1 MRERMGCPP
10 SSTPATESQRGRRH
24 VRPDRDGKLT
34 KVRLT
39 TLLAACALALA
50 GCSSGG
56 PTHASGSTPPPLP
69 SSATSGA
76 AGGSARLGTPRDLA
90 TGLSVPWAIAFL
102 PGGDALVTERD
113 TARLLRVTPAG
124 KVTAVGKVPG
134 VSPAGEGGLLGVAV
148 SPSYAR
154 DHWVFLYYSAQSE
167 NRIVRFRYDGG
178 TGIGGVRVLVKGIPR
193 GPIHNGGRLAFGPDH
208 LLYASTGETGRGGLS
223 QDRSSL
229 GGKILRMTLD
239 GRPAPGNPFGTLVYT
254 YGHRNVQGLAWDS
267 QGRMYATEFGQDR
280 FDEVNRI
287 TAGHDYGW
295 PVVEGFGGDRKKYTP
310 PLLTWT
316 TAEAS
321 PSGLAYDH
329 GSLWAGALG
338 GRRLW
343 QVPLSSSG
351 AAGRPQAHFTG
362 RYGRLRAVVTAPD
375 GSLWV
380 STSNQDGRG
389 SPHPGDDRILVIPVS

>member
-1 MRERMGCPP
+1 MRL
-10 SSTPATESQRGRRH
+10 ST
-24 VRPDRDGKLT
+24 
-34 KVRLT
+34 
-39 TLLAACALALA
+39 LAVVCAVALA
-50 GCSSGG
+50 GCSAGDPS
-56 PTHASGSTPPPLP
+56 HAGGSTPPPLP
-69 SSATSGA
+69 SSSSSPSGTL
-76 AGGSARLGTPRDLA
+76 ARAGTPRDLA
-90 TGLSVPWAIAFL
+90 TGLSVPWGIAFL

-124 KVTAVGKVPG
+124 KVSTVGKVPG
-134 VSPAGEGGLLGVAV
+134 VSPNGEGGLLGVAV

-154 DHWVFLYYSAQSE
+154 DHWVFLYYSAESE
-167 NRIVRFRYDGG
+167 NRIVRFPYRDGS
-178 TGIGGVRVLVKGIPR
+178 GVSGVQTLVTGIPR

-208 LLYASTGETGRGGLS
+208 YLYASTGETGRGELA

-239 GRPAPGNPFGTLVYT
+239 GKPAPGNPFGTRLFT

-267 QGRMYATEFGQDR
+267 QGRMFASEFGQDR

-287 TAGHDYGW
+287 EAGHNYGW
-295 PVVEGFGGDRKKYTP
+295 PVVEGFGGDRKRYTP

-316 TAEAS
+316 TDEAS

-338 GRRLW
+338 GTRLW
-343 QVPLSSSG
+343 QVPLSG
-351 AAGRPQAHFTG
+351 AGAVGKPVAHFTG
-362 RYGRLRAVVTAPD
+362 RYGRLRAVATAPD

-380 STSNQDGRG
+380 STSNRDGRG
-389 SPHPGDDRILVIPVS
+389 DAHRGDDRILVIPIT